1 MPQIVCG
8 TGTDG
13 TVIRNVSDVFH
24 DPFSYCPLAFHRRK
38 HQHITLLLELTRE
51 KRQVFEK
58 RTLSDSSYSSILHV
72 YELIREVTNVPCA
85 AAC

>member
-1 MPQIVCG
+1 MYMLFELSMNIDLSLDYMPQIVCG

-58 RTLSDSSYSSILHV
+58 
-72 YELIREVTNVPCA
+72 
-85 AAC
+85 